1 MREENRRVLAERAPL
16 VIDRAAHAAIPA
28 GYTLAEVE
36 GRPVLT
42 IEGMPVHHPG
52 QPEADAIRWAR
63 GAVERIETAGAR
75 GVVVVGLGLG
85 YHVEALAE
93 RFAGPI
99 TVVEPDGAVLRLAL
113 EARDLRGLL
122 GRVRLVMDDG
132 SVEQPLEGAT
142 LVLGYAPALLIPNG
156 LHRRALERWR
166 ASASRSGMRLKIMV
180 ISPMYGGSLPIA
192 RYAARALGELGHEA
206 QLLDLSPF
214 YDGFR
219 GLGGFGA
226 ARQRQH
232 AELESQ
238 FVDVLAAGVGAAVE
252 AAEPDLVLALAQAP
266 LSVQVLD
273 EIGKRNVPRVL
284 WFVEDYRLFTYWRE
298 VAAHYDHIFTIQ
310 EGECLQAIRAATDAR
325 VSYLPCAMDPEVHRP
340 WVLDADERR
349 RYGSDVS
356 FVGAGYWN
364 RRQAFR
370 RFLDTDFRI
379 WGSDWGG
386 AADLARVIQRQ
397 GARIPTED
405 AVRIFNASHVNL
417 NLHSSTYHDGVDP
430 RGDFVNPRTFEL
442 AGCGAFQILDARAP
456 LGALFSPGTE
466 VAVARDVAEM
476 RTLTDYFLAH
486 EEERRDMATRARLR
500 ALAEHTYVHRMEVML
515 GAVIG
520 AEHETFL
527 ARPRAAT
534 VGDVARTGDGPLEQ
548 FLAGLDPHTPFELNG
563 LAASLADRE
572 GALEEAEAIFLFLHQ
587 FDELYLQEHRA

>member
-1 MREENRRVLAERAPL
+1 MREENRRALIERAPRLVERAERAT
-16 VIDRAAHAAIPA
+16 IPS
-28 GYTLAEVE
+28 GYLLGEIG
-36 GRPVLT
+36 GRPVLSV
-42 IEGMPVHHPG
+42 EEMPLHHPA
-52 QPEADAIRWAR
+52 QPEADAARWAR
-63 GAVERIETAGAR
+63 GALDRIETAGAAS
-75 GVVVVGLGLG
+75 VVVVGMGLG

-93 RFAGPI
+93 RFPGPI
-99 TVVEPDGAVLRLAL
+99 TVVEPDEAVLRLAL
-113 EARDLRGLL
+113 EARDLCALL
-122 GRVRLVMDDG
+122 ARVQLVVDDG
-132 SVEQPLEGAT
+132 EMQASEGPT

-156 LHRRALERWR
+156 VHRRALERWR
-166 ASASRSGMRLKIMV
+166 ASALRSGMRLKVMV

-192 RYAARALGELGHEA
+192 GYAARALGELGHEA

-226 ARQRQH
+226 RRKQQ

-298 VAAHYDHIFTIQ
+298 VAAHYDYIFTIQ
-310 EGECLQAIRAATDAR
+310 EGECLQAMQAATDAH

-340 WVLDADERR
+340 RVLDAGDRR
-349 RYGSDVS
+349 RYESDVS

-370 RFLDTDFRI
+370 QFLDTDFRI

-397 GARIPTED
+397 GARVSTDD
-405 AVRIFNASHVNL
+405 AVRIFNASRVNL

-442 AGCGAFQILDARAP
+442 AGCGAFQIVDARAP
-456 LGALFSPGTE
+456 LGALFSPGTDL
-466 VAVARDVAEM
+466 AVAHDVAEM
-476 RTLTDYFLAH
+476 RTLTDYYLTH
-486 EEERRDMATRARLR
+486 EDERRDMAIRARLR
-500 ALAEHTYVHRMEVML
+500 ALAEHTYAHRMETML
-515 GAVIG
+515 SAVVGAQ
-520 AEHETFL
+520 HETFL
-527 ARPRAAT
+527 TRARAAT
-534 VGDVARTGDGPLEQ
+534 VGDVARAGDGPLEQ
-548 FLAGLDPHTPFELNG
+548 FLARLDPATPFELSH
-563 LAASLADRE
+563 LAASLSERE
-572 GALEEAEAIFLFLHQ
+572 GALEEPEAIFLFLHQ